1 MSNFAPYQ
9 DESREG
15 TAQHARYTDEDNNA
29 QDRLPSPQDFENNA
43 GLPRGGFGNGL
54 GADER
59 NLDAFGTSLPMRLE
73 IEACLAYLLLPPAG
87 GALLLVFEHKNDYV
101 R

>member
-1 MSNFAPYQ
+1 MRTTAP
-9 DESREG
+9 
-15 TAQHARYTDEDNNA
+15 
-29 QDRLPSPQDFENNA
+29 NNA

-87 GALLLVFEHKNDYV
+87 GAMLLVFEHKNDYV